1 MQSLKSYFAPGSP
14 DREKKRK
21 SGTNSKISDLS
32 QPAPSFKAFSEY
44 GRAADTASLDSF
56 SSHKNPFGDGRSVST
71 NEMAAIRADVTAS
84 WLHTK
89 QQRLA
94 WTTNLPGEG
103 VVIKAT
109 RDSWTSSPPEL
120 STVRGGFFDA
130 VARLNVKA
138 SESLSC
144 NIET

>member
-1 MQSLKSYFAPGSP
+1 MQSAKSYLPPGSP
-14 DREKKRK
+14 DWEKKKRK
-21 SGTNSKISDLS
+21 SVRNSKMSDLS
-32 QPAPSFKAFSEY
+32 QPTPSFKGFSDYE
-44 GRAADTASLDSF
+44 RAPDTASLRSF
-56 SSHKNPFGDGRSVST
+56 NSHKNPFGDGRSIST
-71 NEMAAIRADVTAS
+71 NEMAAIRADVTAN

-103 VVIKAT
+103 VVIKAL

-130 VARLNVKA
+130 VTRLNVKA
-138 SESLSC
+138 SDSVS
-144 NIET
+144 